1 MKLILLTLLLS
12 SFALNG
18 HAAAEKRVIT
28 KLSSSQLRV
37 KIETEER
44 QSTQAASYV
53 DARENVNFINFMLKD
68 KMSSLGKLKIQI
80 EKDFCSFDLS
90 PERERVEGCGEV
102 TLTKEVRTSF
112 ARSGWMSG
120 VATYTFFIGFTAD
133 GSGRH
138 FYATHMVTFSENAE
152 AQVNREGAYMG
163 IVLKTIEMGKIT
175 ELEDTTP

>member
-12 SFALNG
+12 SFALSA

-28 KLSSSQLRV
+28 KMNSSQLRV

-53 DARENVNFINFMLKD
+53 DARENANFINSMLKD
-68 KMSSLGKLKIQI
+68 KISSLGKLKAQI
-80 EKDFCSFDLS
+80 EKDFCSF
-90 PERERVEGCGEV
+90 ERVEGCGEV

-112 ARSGWMSG
+112 IRSGWMSG

-133 GSGRH
+133 GSGKH
-138 FYATHMVTFSENAE
+138 FYATHMVKFSESAE
-152 AQVNREGAYMG
+152 AQINREGAYSG

>member
-12 SFALNG
+12 SFALSA

-28 KLSSSQLRV
+28 KMNSSQLRV

-53 DARENVNFINFMLKD
+53 DARENANFINSMLKD
-68 KMSSLGKLKIQI
+68 KISALGKLKAQI
-80 EKDFCSFDLS
+80 EKDFCSF
-90 PERERVEGCGEV
+90 ERVEGCGEV

-120 VATYTFFIGFTAD
+120 VANYTFFIGFTAD
-133 GSGRH
+133 GSGKH
-138 FYATHMVTFSENAE
+138 FYATHMVKFSESAE
-152 AQVNREGAYMG
+152 AQINREGTYSG